1 MRKKILLITF
11 LIILNAANAFA
22 LSVSVRV
29 TVTNA
34 TKGGKLFSYPFKLLA
49 VEPDKYGG
57 IKILK
62 THEFRT
68 GPSGT
73 FEGEMDV
80 SAGKAIMGEINYRGV
95 LYYSPLLRIK
105 KEQDTYALDFNV
117 YEITDKADNVEISE
131 RSITVAPYDDKT
143 VIVYDS
149 ITVENNSRFTYV
161 GKYND
166 ELKTN
171 QTLFIPLPAGYSLTK
186 VQGID
191 QQEAHPLSGG
201 MVSQSEILPGE
212 RSIFLN
218 YFVKSDIG
226 VFDLSLYGEDNSPL
240 VKNIRLFFQNKENWK
255 AKSSDLQHRGEREFE
270 GSVSGIFNVW
280 EGRELRRIN
289 FIVSAPSHQ
298 AFLNL
303 WQASILIAL
312 FVSVLGLFIMKD
324 RIYRWD
330 MRREKMRLER
340 ILTRLKDEADA
351 EDLSG
356 YYMSFHK
363 ILEDRNREIEE
374 RLGS

>member
-1 MRKKILLITF
+1 MREKILLITF

-22 LSVSVRV
+22 LSVRV

-34 TKGGKLFSYPFKLLA
+34 TKDEKLFNYPFKLLA

-57 IKILK
+57 IRVLK

-73 FEGEMDV
+73 FKGEMDV

-95 LYYSPLLRIK
+95 LYYSPLLHIK
-105 KEQDTYALDFNV
+105 KEQDNYTLDFNV

-131 RSITVAPYDDKT
+131 RLITINPYDDKT
-143 VIVYDS
+143 VTIYDT
-149 ITVENNSRFTYV
+149 ILVENNSRFTYV

-166 ELKTN
+166 KLKTN

-191 QQEAHPLSGG
+191 QQEIHPLSGG

-212 RSIFLN
+212 SSISLK

-226 VFDLSLYGEDNSPL
+226 VFDLSLYGEDNSPM
-240 VKNIRLFFQNKENWK
+240 VKSIFLFFQNKEKWK
-255 AKSSDLQHRGEREFE
+255 AESSNLQYRGEKKSE
-270 GSVSGIFNVW
+270 GSAPGIFNVW
-280 EGRELRRIN
+280 EGKDLRRIN
-289 FIVSAPSHQ
+289 FIVSAPSRQ
-298 AFLNL
+298 AFFNL
-303 WQASILIAL
+303 WQASVLIAL
-312 FVSVLGLFIMKD
+312 VISVFGLFIMKD
-324 RIYRWD
+324 RVYKWNI
-330 MRREKMRLER
+330 RREKKRLER

-351 EDLSG
+351 EDLRG
-356 YYMSFHK
+356 YYKSFLK
-363 ILEDRNREIEE
+363 VLEDRSREIEE
-374 RLGS
+374 RPGS